1 MKFLPTGVNPVSK
14 FGHQLNFRLDF
25 LLVCWKLNILNAVRK
40 ISEGATSL
48 VPRLSWNTNIYPRL
62 HNFNVRVQE
71 RGSLG
76 TRLTEA
82 RKHLAVLVPR
92 LSLCI
97 GTRLRESNA
106 TWGRF

>member
-1 MKFLPTGVNPVSK
+1 MKFLPTVANPVSK

-25 LLVCWKLNILNAVRK
+25 FACLLEIKHPQCSK